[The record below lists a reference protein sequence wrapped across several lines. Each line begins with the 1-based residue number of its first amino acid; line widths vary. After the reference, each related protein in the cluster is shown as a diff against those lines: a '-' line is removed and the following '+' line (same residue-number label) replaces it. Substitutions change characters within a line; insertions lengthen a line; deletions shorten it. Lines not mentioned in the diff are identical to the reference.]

1 MVKSTTVNKKSMVCK
16 LAREFIILERYVE
29 NGSFTS
35 RHTFSEQKNRK
46 KSNLFLIN
54 KLHSYT
60 IISLHYITMYITC

>member
-16 LAREFIILERYVE
+16 LAREFIILEQYVE

-46 KSNLFLIN
+46 KKQSVS
-54 KLHSYT
+54 HQ
-60 IISLHYITMYITC
+60 